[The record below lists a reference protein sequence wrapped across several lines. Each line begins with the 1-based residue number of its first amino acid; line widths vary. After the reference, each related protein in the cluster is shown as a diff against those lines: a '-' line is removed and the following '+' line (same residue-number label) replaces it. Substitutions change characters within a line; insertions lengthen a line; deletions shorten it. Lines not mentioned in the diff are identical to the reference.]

1 MQSSLL
7 NQLNLNFYNIITH
20 PIMYESLYMH
30 DIAVAATY
38 SSYIRFVLS

>member
-20 PIMYESLYMH
+20 PIMYESLYMILRLQLH
-30 DIAVAATY
+30 TVAIY
-38 SSYIRFVLS
+38 RSVLS